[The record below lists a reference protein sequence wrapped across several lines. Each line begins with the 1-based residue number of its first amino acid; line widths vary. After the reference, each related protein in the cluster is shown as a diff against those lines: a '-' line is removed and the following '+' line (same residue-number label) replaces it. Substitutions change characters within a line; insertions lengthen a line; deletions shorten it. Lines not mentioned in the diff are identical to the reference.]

1 MTTQAIV
8 ALGIG
13 QCVNWGVLYYAFSV
27 LLTPLQREL
36 GVPGWVLASAFS
48 LALLMSALAAPAVG
62 RLSDRGAGFRLI
74 HCGGYFAAGLM
85 IVWGLLPGLPP
96 LFIVWPALGLCMA
109 ATLYEP
115 VFVIVGRS
123 IREPAA
129 RLRALATVTV
139 LGGLASTVFL
149 PLTAVLVESRGWRAA
164 VIVLAVTLAV
174 STFVSARV
182 HEEAARPDL
191 STVWQ
196 TESNSHFSGPSMF
209 VLLGL
214 FATASLVTTAF
225 TTTLVP
231 AFVARDVSPVMAGW
245 LGGLLGV
252 MQLPGR
258 VLVMRGSLDSSPSR
272 LLFASF
278 TAQASGIG
286 IIAMSSSLPLL
297 AAGVTVF
304 AMGAGLMTLARPHLV
319 HAIFGI
325 EQSGAINGRLAG
337 AQSMARAGGPI
348 LAVGLA
354 SVIGYGPTF
363 GVLAAAVATLAAAS
377 RFLLDASPA

>member
-1 MTTQAIV
+1 MTTRAVV

-74 HCGGYFAAGLM
+74 HCGGYFASGLM
-85 IVWGLLPGLPP
+85 FAWGLLPGLPS
-96 LFIVWPALGLCMA
+96 LFVVWPALGLCMA

-123 IREPAA
+123 IGEPAA

-182 HEEAARPDL
+182 HEEASRPDL
-191 STVWQ
+191 STVRQ
-196 TESNSHFSGPSMF
+196 TKSNSDSSGPSMF

-231 AFVARDVSPVMAGW
+231 AFIARDVSPVVAAS
-245 LGGLLGV
+245 LGSLLGV

-258 VLVMRGSLDSSPSR
+258 VLVMRGSVNPSPSR

-278 TAQASGIG
+278 TAQAIGIG
-286 IIAMSSSLPLL
+286 TIAMSTSLALL
-297 AAGVTVF
+297 AAGVAVF

-319 HAIFGI
+319 HTVFGI
-325 EQSGAINGRLAG
+325 EQSGSINGRLAG
-337 AQSMARAGGPI
+337 VQSIARAGGPV
-348 LAVGLA
+348 LAVSLA
-354 SVIGYGPTF
+354 GVIGYGPTF
-363 GVLAAAVATLAAAS
+363 GVLAAAVAALAATS
-377 RFLLDASPA
+377 RFLLNASPA